1 MKYSQFPYKRI
12 DIKKHNFEVEKMI
25 LDFKSALSSKNQ
37 ILIIKKYQKLQK
49 EYQTFSSIAHLN
61 FAKNTKDNSAIEE
74 NNFYDE
80 IGPEIAEIDN
90 KFTKEIYFS
99 KFRKELEDE
108 FGSHF
113 FKLIEMELK
122 SFDPKLVSLMKKEN
136 QLTNKYRTLLAG
148 AEIEFLGKITNLT
161 GLSPYMQ
168 DTNRNTRKKAYQALD
183 IFFQKN
189 KQKLDEI
196 FDDLVNI
203 RHQKGKKLGFKN
215 FVPLGYL
222 NMSRSDYGPKEVEEY
237 RKQIVKYIVPL
248 VSKIN
253 KKRKEILGYDEMFI
267 YDTLYFKNGNPK
279 PKGGVDFQVSQAKK
293 MYKELSPETNEF
305 FDIMIDQELMDL
317 DNRSAKSGGG
327 FCTSF
332 PSLERPY
339 IFANFNGTDH
349 DVTVLTHEAG
359 HAFQCYQSRKQ
370 PINRYL
376 WPTYEACEIHSMSM
390 EFLTWDWMHLFF
402 KEDNDKFLFKHIA
415 GSIAFL
421 PYGALVDHFQHWIYE
436 NPKESPK
443 KRKEKWLE
451 LESIYQP
458 DKNYDNLKFLK
469 KGGLWQKQA
478 HIYEMPFYYID
489 YTLAQICAFQFW
501 IRMQNDKDSAWKDY
515 LRLCKAGGS
524 LSFLD
529 LVKLANLKSPFD
541 SKTFKEVAE
550 KIDSWLEKYTI

>member
-1 MKYSQFPYKRI
+1 MKYSQFPYNRI
-12 DIKKHNFEVEKMI
+12 NIKKHNFDVEKMI
-25 LDFKSALSSKNQ
+25 LDFKSALSSKDQ
-37 ILIIKKYQKLQK
+37 IVIIKKYQKLQK

-61 FAKNTKDNSAIEE
+61 FAKNTKDKNAIKE
-74 NNFYDE
+74 NNFYNE
-80 IGPEIAEIDN
+80 IGPEVAEIDN

-99 KFRKELEDE
+99 KFRKDLENE

-148 AEIEFLGKITNLT
+148 AEIEFMGEITNLT

-168 DTNRNTRKKAYQALD
+168 DTNRNIRKKAYQLLD
-183 IFFQKN
+183 NFFDKN
-189 KQKLDEI
+189 KQELDEI
-196 FDDLVNI
+196 FDQLVDI
-203 RHQKGKKLGFKN
+203 RNQKGKKMGFKN
-215 FVPLGYL
+215 FIPLGYL
-222 NMSRSDYGPKEVEEY
+222 NMNRSDYGPKEVKEY

-305 FDIMIDQELMDL
+305 FNIMIDQELMDL

-415 GSIAFL
+415 GSLAFL

-501 IRMQNDKDSAWKDY
+501 IRMQNDKDGAWEDY
-515 LRLCKAGGS
+515 LKLCQAGGS
-524 LSFLD
+524 ASFLD

-541 SKTFKEVAE
+541 SKIFKEVAE
-550 KIDSWLEKYTI
+550 KIDSWLNKYTE

>member
-25 LDFKSALSSKNQ
+25 SDFKSALSSKNQ

-90 KFTKEIYFS
+90 KFTKEIYSS
-99 KFRKELEDE
+99 KFRKELEHE

-148 AEIEFLGKITNLT
+148 AEIEFMGKITNLT

-183 IFFQKN
+183 IFFEKN
-189 KQKLDEI
+189 KQELDEI

-203 RHQKGKKLGFKN
+203 RNEKGKKLGFKN
-215 FVPLGYL
+215 FTPLGYL

-237 RKQIVKYIVPL
+237 RKQIIKYIVPL

-305 FDIMIDQELMDL
+305 FNIMIDQELMDL

-332 PSLERPY
+332 PLLERPY

>member
-90 KFTKEIYFS
+90 KFTKEIYSS
-99 KFRKELEDE
+99 KFRKELEHE

-148 AEIEFLGKITNLT
+148 AEIEFMGKITNLT

-183 IFFQKN
+183 IFFEKN
-189 KQKLDEI
+189 KQELDEI

-203 RHQKGKKLGFKN
+203 RNEKGKKLGFKN
-215 FVPLGYL
+215 FTPLGYL

-237 RKQIVKYIVPL
+237 RKQIIKYIVPL

-305 FDIMIDQELMDL
+305 FNIMIDQELMDL

>member
-61 FAKNTKDNSAIEE
+61 FAKNTKDNIAIEE

-90 KFTKEIYFS
+90 KFTKEIYSS
-99 KFRKELEDE
+99 KYRKELEHE

-122 SFDPKLVSLMKKEN
+122 SFDPNLVSLMKKEN

-148 AEIEFLGKITNLT
+148 AEIEFMGKITNLT

-183 IFFQKN
+183 IFFEKN
-189 KQKLDEI
+189 KQELDEI

-215 FVPLGYL
+215 FTPLGYL

-237 RKQIVKYIVPL
+237 RKQIIKYIVPL

-305 FDIMIDQELMDL
+305 FNIMIDQELMDL

>member
-25 LDFKSALSSKNQ
+25 SDFKSALSSKNQ

-90 KFTKEIYFS
+90 KFTKEIYSS
-99 KFRKELEDE
+99 KFRKELEHE

-148 AEIEFLGKITNLT
+148 AEIEFMGKITNLT

-183 IFFQKN
+183 IFFEKN
-189 KQKLDEI
+189 KQELDEI

-203 RHQKGKKLGFKN
+203 RNEKGKKLGFKN
-215 FVPLGYL
+215 FTPLGYL

-237 RKQIVKYIVPL
+237 RKQIIKYIVPL